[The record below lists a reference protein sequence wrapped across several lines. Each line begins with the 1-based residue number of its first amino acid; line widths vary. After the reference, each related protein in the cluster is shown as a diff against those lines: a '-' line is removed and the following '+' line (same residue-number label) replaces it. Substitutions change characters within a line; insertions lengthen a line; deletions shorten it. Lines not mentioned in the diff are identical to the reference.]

1 MQGSRK
7 LRILLVT
14 LRADYGG
21 GPEHV
26 FQLIKQL
33 KDSVDFCVAAPKE
46 EPYWN
51 RYSDLVGAANMF
63 EVPHRKFST
72 SKLFSLIS
80 FAGKQKVDLI
90 HSVGKGGGVYT
101 RLAGILGG
109 MPVVHTFQ
117 GIHIGTYSSLQ
128 TWLYLRLEE
137 VFGWFTARSIAVS
150 QSEFDLVKK
159 LNIVR
164 NRNLRLVVNGVEIP
178 ETQTEKNANAF
189 PRLIISVTRF
199 DYQKNSE
206 MTVQIMEILMK
217 LWPEDQPKPELLFI
231 GTGAGKESLKK
242 LVQEKNLDEVI
253 RFAGVQPSS
262 QPWLAKGWCYLS
274 SSRWEGLS
282 LALQEAMSYALPVV
296 ATKVVGNSDAITHN
310 VNGYTYQLDEPE
322 LAAQY
327 LLRLLTDPAEYATK
341 SKAAYLTAKEEYN
354 VIEMAKQTKNIYIE
368 VVG

>member
-1 MQGSRK
+1 MQGSKK

-21 GPEHV
+21 GPEHL

-33 KDSVDFCVAAPKE
+33 KGEIDFCVAAPKE

-51 RYSDLVGAANMF
+51 RYTELVGSENMF
-63 EVPHRKFST
+63 ELPHRKFSLP
-72 SKLFSLIS
+72 KLFALMS
-80 FAGKQKVDLI
+80 FASKQRVDLI
-90 HSVGKGGGVYT
+90 HGMGKGAGVYT

-109 MPVVHTFQ
+109 SPIIHTFH
-117 GIHIGTYSSLQ
+117 GIHIGTYSPLK

-137 VFGWFTARSIAVS
+137 VFGWFTARCIAVS
-150 QSEFDLVKK
+150 QGEFNLIRE

-164 NRNLRLVVNGVEIP
+164 NRNLRLVINGVEIP
-178 ETQTEKNANAF
+178 ATLIEKPADVF
-189 PRLIISVTRF
+189 PRLIISITRF

-206 MTVQIMEILMK
+206 LSVQIMEILMK
-217 LWPEDQPKPELLFI
+217 LWPEDKPKPELLFI
-231 GTGAGKESLKK
+231 GTGEGKDAVIKMVK
-242 LVQEKNLDEVI
+242 EKNLDDVI

-262 QPWLAKGWCYLS
+262 QPWLMKGWCYLT

-282 LALQEAMSYALPVV
+282 LAIQEAMSYGLPVV
-296 ATKVVGNSDAITHN
+296 ATKVVGNADAITHN
-310 VNGYTYQLDEPE
+310 FNGYTYNLDEPE

-327 LLRLLTDPAEYATK
+327 LLRLLTDVDDHSSK
-341 SKAAYLTAKEEYN
+341 SKTAFEKARDEYN
-354 VIEMAKQTKNIYIE
+354 VVEMARQTKNIYIE